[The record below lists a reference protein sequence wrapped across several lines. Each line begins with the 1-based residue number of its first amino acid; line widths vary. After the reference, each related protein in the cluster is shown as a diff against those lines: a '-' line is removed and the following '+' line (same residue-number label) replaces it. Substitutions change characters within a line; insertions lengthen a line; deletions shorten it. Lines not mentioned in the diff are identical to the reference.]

1 MRVKENPYSCIIYA
15 VNVLTSQLMVNLQ
28 VDVCNVIVLEQ
39 MTSCWDDVACVCE
52 KFEIKKQFFEGRMKK
67 VYAYFSLH

>member
-1 MRVKENPYSCIIYA
+1 
-15 VNVLTSQLMVNLQ
+15 MVNLQ
-28 VDVCNVIVLEQ
+28 VDACNVIVLEQ